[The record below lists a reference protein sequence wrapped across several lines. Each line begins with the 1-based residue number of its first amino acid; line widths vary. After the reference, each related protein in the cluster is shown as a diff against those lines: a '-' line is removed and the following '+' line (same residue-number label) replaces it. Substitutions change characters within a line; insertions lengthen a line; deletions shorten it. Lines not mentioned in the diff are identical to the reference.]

1 MKAVTQNPKDARIDL
16 RVNQAEKALLEL
28 AAASQGMKL
37 SEFVVSA
44 STEAAEMA
52 LADQNRFALP
62 QDQMDQFL
70 ASLEAE
76 PQNIEALRSLFARKS
91 VFE

>member
-16 RVNQAEKALLEL
+16 RVNHAEKALLEL

-76 PQNIEALRSLFARKS
+76 PQNVDALRSLFARKS